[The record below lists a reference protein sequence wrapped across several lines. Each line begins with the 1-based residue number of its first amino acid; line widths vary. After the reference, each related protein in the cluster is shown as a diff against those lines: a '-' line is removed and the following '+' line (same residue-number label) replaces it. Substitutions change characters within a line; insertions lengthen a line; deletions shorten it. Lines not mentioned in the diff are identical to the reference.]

1 MVLLHTGFNVGRDQ
15 VPRIVDGDGVHFVLA
30 DGRRVIDA
38 SDTGCPL
45 GHRHPDMVQAIKRA
59 ADLPVVN
66 EGWLWVGREQAADDL
81 IETAF
86 HDESEW
92 VGGVRFCLSG
102 SEANDLALSLCQ
114 VLTGRTPLATRE
126 RAYHGLTG
134 LARDVTVQP
143 QWHGGIASQGTTRA
157 TPRTV
162 PVRQLPGPGGARIGK
177 SAPQPTY
184 GGAWDSKVRGLLAD
198 AAGVIIDYTQ
208 GGTYYSA
215 EYQNSVASAAK
226 MANTLWIADEVV
238 TGLGRFGRWFGF
250 QGADSRPDIVTMGKP
265 LAGGASPAGAVV
277 VSKRIMDELLKGSWQ
292 TYSTFRGHPLTMAAV
307 RTNLNVLQRD
317 DLIHRANEFDG
328 VMYEAL
334 KDMAARH
341 PSVKRVDGRG
351 LHWTVELHGPDWR
364 TWHADTTDA
373 PLASRVT
380 GKALEAGALIGTSA
394 EQTSLFIAP
403 PLIIQ
408 ESDLRKILDAL
419 DHGLN
424 LADAEFDR
432 H

>member
-1 MVLLHTGFNVGRDQ
+1 
-15 VPRIVDGDGVHFVLA
+15 
-30 DGRRVIDA
+30 
-38 SDTGCPL
+38 
-45 GHRHPDMVQAIKRA
+45 
-59 ADLPVVN
+59 
-66 EGWLWVGREQAADDL
+66 
-81 IETAF
+81 
-86 HDESEW
+86 
-92 VGGVRFCLSG
+92 
-102 SEANDLALSLCQ
+102 
-114 VLTGRTPLATRE
+114 
-126 RAYHGLTG
+126 
-134 LARDVTVQP
+134 
-143 QWHGGIASQGTTRA
+143 
-157 TPRTV
+157 
-162 PVRQLPGPGGARIGK
+162 
-177 SAPQPTY
+177 
-184 GGAWDSKVRGLLAD
+184 
-198 AAGVIIDYTQ
+198 
-208 GGTYYSA
+208 
-215 EYQNSVASAAK
+215 

>member
-1 MVLLHTGFNVGRDQ
+1 
-15 VPRIVDGDGVHFVLA
+15 
-30 DGRRVIDA
+30 
-38 SDTGCPL
+38 
-45 GHRHPDMVQAIKRA
+45 
-59 ADLPVVN
+59 
-66 EGWLWVGREQAADDL
+66 
-81 IETAF
+81 
-86 HDESEW
+86 
-92 VGGVRFCLSG
+92 
-102 SEANDLALSLCQ
+102 
-114 VLTGRTPLATRE
+114 
-126 RAYHGLTG
+126 
-134 LARDVTVQP
+134 
-143 QWHGGIASQGTTRA
+143 
-157 TPRTV
+157 
-162 PVRQLPGPGGARIGK
+162 
-177 SAPQPTY
+177 
-184 GGAWDSKVRGLLAD
+184 
-198 AAGVIIDYTQ
+198 
-208 GGTYYSA
+208 
-215 EYQNSVASAAK
+215 
-226 MANTLWIADEVV
+226 
-238 TGLGRFGRWFGF
+238 
-250 QGADSRPDIVTMGKP
+250 
-265 LAGGASPAGAVV
+265 
-277 VSKRIMDELLKGSWQ
+277 
-292 TYSTFRGHPLTMAAV
+292 MAAV